1 MSSMKP
7 YRHGCSIGL
16 LLLAALSARGQVGEQ
31 LHDFSIGA
39 NGGINLSQISFTPK
53 ISQHYLMGPTAGL
66 TLRYT
71 SERYFGIL
79 CAFQAELNLNRVGW
93 KEDIHAQNNEKL
105 PDTYERELTYVSLP
119 ILAHLGFGRKDRGA
133 KGYLVAG
140 PQLSLLIQ
148 DREKRSGTWTTLS
161 DGTPNRTNN
170 VVQQYGKKV
179 ENKFEYGITAGLG
192 CELSSKIG
200 HFMLE
205 GRYYL
210 GLSNLYGNSKTDP
223 FAESGQRTIVAKITY
238 LFDVSKR

>member
-1 MSSMKP
+1 MKF
-7 YRHGCSIGL
+7 YIRHCCSIVL
-16 LLLAALSARGQVGEQ
+16 LLLAALSAHGQVGEQ
-31 LHDFSIGA
+31 LHDFSIGV

-53 ISQHYLMGPTAGL
+53 INQTYLMGPTAGL

-79 CAFQAELNLNRVGW
+79 CAFQAELNLNRTGW
-93 KEDIHAQNNEKL
+93 KEDIYAQNNEKL
-105 PDTYERELTYVSLP
+105 PDKYERELTYVSLP
-119 ILAHLGFGRKDRGA
+119 ILASLGFGRKDRGA

-140 PQLSLLIQ
+140 LQVSLLVK
-148 DREKRSGTWTTLS
+148 DREKRSETWTTLAN
-161 DGTPNRTNN
+161 GTPNRINN

-192 CELSSKIG
+192 FELSSKVG
-200 HFMLE
+200 HFMIE

-238 LFDVSKR
+238 LFDVLKR